1 MNNLPIDPN
10 LLPLLDGV
18 RPYLGLKAQN
28 YADLFASMIKLLT
41 SSSGQEVIATMSRM
55 VAEGTS
61 KTAAAGTAKNMGTQV
76 FAPNIAFSLFLILIL
91 LLFSIGSFGW
101 PAISAVEAG
110 DVNTCGQPEEDHE
123 KQI

>member
-18 RPYLGLKAQN
+18 RPYLGSNAQN

-41 SSSGQEVIATMSRM
+41 SNSGQEVIATMGRM
-55 VAEGTS
+55 VKESTS
-61 KTAAAGTAKNMGTQV
+61 NTTAADTAKNMGVQ
-76 FAPNIAFSLFLILIL
+76 AIGPNIAFSLFLILIL

-101 PAISAVEAG
+101 PAISMEEAG
-110 DVNTCGQPEEDHE
+110 DVNTCGQPEEDQE
-123 KQI
+123 TQI